1 MKLLF
6 WERNVKS
13 GMNNSF
19 DVIITGGGP
28 AGVSAALY
36 AVRAGFSVCI
46 LENDGGSLK
55 KTEKIE
61 NYYGFP
67 KAVSGAELYERGL
80 SGARELGVKIIK
92 TEVFSIGFSESGFGV
107 DTDSGKY
114 EGKTVI
120 IAVGAKRKKPSIPNL
135 KAYEGTGVSYCAVC
149 DAFFYR
155 GRDVAVLG
163 NKEYA
168 FHEAKE
174 LLGIASSV
182 TILTNGEEI
191 GAYDERFKVNTK
203 KIESLFGD
211 EVLEGIRFFDGTT
224 LNLSGLFIAEGT
236 AGGNELAKKAGIV
249 MQNDNIVIS
258 EKGETNISGI
268 FAAGDCTGGFKQIA
282 KSVYEGMNAGLGAI
296 EYLRRKK

>member
-1 MKLLF
+1 
-6 WERNVKS
+6 
-13 GMNNSF
+13 MNNSF

-120 IAVGAKRKKPSIPNL
+120 IAVGAKRKKPRIPNL

-174 LLGIASSV
+174 LLGLASSV

-296 EYLRRKK
+296 EYLRRR

>member
-1 MKLLF
+1 
-6 WERNVKS
+6 
-13 GMNNSF
+13 MNNSF

-120 IAVGAKRKKPSIPNL
+120 IAVGAKRKKPNIPNL

-174 LLGIASSV
+174 LLGLASSV

>member
-1 MKLLF
+1 
-6 WERNVKS
+6 
-13 GMNNSF
+13 MNNSF

-80 SGARELGVKIIK
+80 SGARKLGVKIIK

-114 EGKTVI
+114 VGKTVI

-168 FHEAKE
+168 FHEANE

-191 GAYDERFKVNTK
+191 GTYDERFKVNTK
-203 KIESLFGD
+203 KIESLFGY

-296 EYLRRKK
+296 EYLRRR

>member
-1 MKLLF
+1 
-6 WERNVKS
+6 
-13 GMNNSF
+13 MNNSF

-174 LLGIASSV
+174 LLGLASSV

-191 GAYDERFKVNTK
+191 GAYDERFNVNTK

-296 EYLRRKK
+296 EYLRRR

>member
-1 MKLLF
+1 MKLPF

-19 DVIITGGGP
+19 DVIIAGGGP

-80 SGARELGVKIIK
+80 SGARKLGVKIIK

-114 EGKTVI
+114 VGKTVI

-174 LLGIASSV
+174 LLGLASSV

>member
-1 MKLLF
+1 
-6 WERNVKS
+6 
-13 GMNNSF
+13 MNNSF

-174 LLGIASSV
+174 LLGLASSV

-296 EYLRRKK
+296 EYLRRR

>member
-1 MKLLF
+1 MKLPF

-19 DVIITGGGP
+19 DVIIAGGGP

-92 TEVFSIGFSESGFGV
+92 TEVFSIGFSESGFRA

-174 LLGIASSV
+174 LLGLASSV

-211 EVLEGIRFFDGTT
+211 EVLEGISFSDGTT
-224 LNLSGLFIAEGT
+224 LKLSGLFIAEGT

-282 KSVYEGMNAGLGAI
+282 KSVYEGMNAGLAAA

>member
-1 MKLLF
+1 
-6 WERNVKS
+6 
-13 GMNNSF
+13 MNNSF

-92 TEVFSIGFSESGFGV
+92 TEVFSIGFSENGFGV

-174 LLGIASSV
+174 LLGLASSV

-191 GAYDERFKVNTK
+191 GTYDERFKVNTK

-211 EVLEGIRFFDGTT
+211 EVLEGVRFSDGTT
-224 LNLSGLFIAEGT
+224 LKLSGLFIAEGT

>member
-1 MKLLF
+1 
-6 WERNVKS
+6 
-13 GMNNSF
+13 MNNSF

-174 LLGIASSV
+174 LLGLASSV

>member
-1 MKLLF
+1 MKLPF

-19 DVIITGGGP
+19 DVIIAGGGP

-80 SGARELGVKIIK
+80 SGAQKLGVKIIK
-92 TEVFSIGFSESGFGV
+92 TEVFAIGFSESGFGA

-174 LLGIASSV
+174 LLGLASSV

-211 EVLEGIRFFDGTT
+211 EVLEGIKFSDGTT
-224 LNLSGLFIAEGT
+224 LKLSGLFIAEGT

-282 KSVYEGMNAGLGAI
+282 KSVYEGMNAGLAAA

>member
-1 MKLLF
+1 
-6 WERNVKS
+6 
-13 GMNNSF
+13 MNNSF

-120 IAVGAKRKKPSIPNL
+120 IAVGAKRKKPDIPNL

-174 LLGIASSV
+174 LLGLASSV

-191 GAYDERFKVNTK
+191 GTYDERFKVNTK

-211 EVLEGIRFFDGTT
+211 EVLEGVRFSDGTT
-224 LNLSGLFIAEGT
+224 LKLSGLFIAEGT

>member
-1 MKLLF
+1 
-6 WERNVKS
+6 
-13 GMNNSF
+13 MNNSF

-174 LLGIASSV
+174 LLGLASSV

-282 KSVYEGMNAGLGAI
+282 KSVYEGMNAGLGTI

>member
-1 MKLLF
+1 MKLPF

-13 GMNNSF
+13 SMNNSF

-55 KTEKIE
+55 KTEKTE

-174 LLGIASSV
+174 LLGLASSV

>member
-1 MKLLF
+1 
-6 WERNVKS
+6 
-13 GMNNSF
+13 MNNSF
-19 DVIITGGGP
+19 DVIIAGGGP

-80 SGARELGVKIIK
+80 SGAQKLGVKIIK
-92 TEVFSIGFSESGFGV
+92 TEVFAIGFSESGFGA

-174 LLGIASSV
+174 LLGLASSV

-211 EVLEGIRFFDGTT
+211 EVLEGIKFSDGTT
-224 LNLSGLFIAEGT
+224 LKLSGLFIAEGT

-282 KSVYEGMNAGLGAI
+282 KSVYEGMNAGLAAA

>member
-1 MKLLF
+1 MKLPF

-13 GMNNSF
+13 SMNNSF

-120 IAVGAKRKKPSIPNL
+120 IAVGAKRKKPNIPNL

-174 LLGIASSV
+174 LLGLASSV

>member
-1 MKLLF
+1 
-6 WERNVKS
+6 
-13 GMNNSF
+13 MNNSF

-80 SGARELGVKIIK
+80 LGARELGVKIIK

-174 LLGIASSV
+174 LLGLASSV

-282 KSVYEGMNAGLGAI
+282 KSVYEGMNAGLAAA

>member
-1 MKLLF
+1 MKLPF

-13 GMNNSF
+13 SMNNSF

-174 LLGIASSV
+174 LLGLASSV

>member
-1 MKLLF
+1 MKLPF

-13 GMNNSF
+13 SMNNSF

-174 LLGIASSV
+174 LLGLASSV

-282 KSVYEGMNAGLGAI
+282 KSVYEGMNAGLGTI

>member
-1 MKLLF
+1 
-6 WERNVKS
+6 
-13 GMNNSF
+13 MNNSF

-120 IAVGAKRKKPSIPNL
+120 IAVGAKRKKPNIPNL

-174 LLGIASSV
+174 LLGLASSV

-296 EYLRRKK
+296 EYLRRR

>member
-1 MKLLF
+1 MKLPF

-13 GMNNSF
+13 SMNNSF
-19 DVIITGGGP
+19 DVIIAGGGP

-80 SGARELGVKIIK
+80 SGARKLGVKIIK

-114 EGKTVI
+114 VGKTVI

-174 LLGIASSV
+174 LLGLASSV

>member
-1 MKLLF
+1 
-6 WERNVKS
+6 
-13 GMNNSF
+13 MNNSF
-19 DVIITGGGP
+19 DVIIAGGGP

-92 TEVFSIGFSESGFGV
+92 TEVFLIGFSESGFGV

-114 EGKTVI
+114 VGKTVI
-120 IAVGAKRKKPSIPNL
+120 IAVGVKRKKPSIPNL

-174 LLGIASSV
+174 LLGLASSV

-191 GAYDERFKVNTK
+191 GTYDERFKVNTK

-296 EYLRRKK
+296 EYLRRR

>member
-1 MKLLF
+1 
-6 WERNVKS
+6 
-13 GMNNSF
+13 MNNSF

-120 IAVGAKRKKPSIPNL
+120 IAIGAKRKKPSIPNL

-174 LLGIASSV
+174 LLGLASSV

-191 GAYDERFKVNTK
+191 GTYDERFKVNTK

-258 EKGETNISGI
+258 EKCETNISGI

-282 KSVYEGMNAGLGAI
+282 KSVYEGMNAGLAAA
-296 EYLRRKK
+296 EYLRRKNNEKL

>member
-1 MKLLF
+1 
-6 WERNVKS
+6 
-13 GMNNSF
+13 MNNSF

-120 IAVGAKRKKPSIPNL
+120 IAVGAKRKKPGIPNL

-168 FHEAKE
+168 FHEANE

-191 GAYDERFKVNTK
+191 GTYDERFKVNTK
-203 KIESLFGD
+203 KIESLFGY

-282 KSVYEGMNAGLGAI
+282 KSVCEGMNAGLGAI

>member
-1 MKLLF
+1 
-6 WERNVKS
+6 
-13 GMNNSF
+13 MNNSF

-174 LLGIASSV
+174 LLGLASSV

-191 GAYDERFKVNTK
+191 GAYDERFNVNTK

>member
-1 MKLLF
+1 
-6 WERNVKS
+6 
-13 GMNNSF
+13 MNNSF

-80 SGARELGVKIIK
+80 SGARKLGVKIIK

-114 EGKTVI
+114 VGKTVI

-174 LLGIASSV
+174 LFGLASSV

-282 KSVYEGMNAGLGAI
+282 KSVCEGMNAGLGAI
-296 EYLRRKK
+296 EYLRRR

>member
-1 MKLLF
+1 
-6 WERNVKS
+6 
-13 GMNNSF
+13 MNNSF

-92 TEVFSIGFSESGFGV
+92 TEVFSIGFSENGFGV

-191 GAYDERFKVNTK
+191 GTYDERFKVNTK

-211 EVLEGIRFFDGTT
+211 EVLEGVRFSDGTT
-224 LNLSGLFIAEGT
+224 LKLSGLFIAEGT